1 MKAVNAV
8 SIGSSSGKGRYAD
21 LARLL
26 RARREELS
34 LSRRDV
40 VEETGLSYPYI
51 SQLEGGYRAP
61 SMGSAR
67 KLADALG
74 LPVEDLVRASGGE
87 AQRTTSPRERSRSTS
102 WITNP
107 TYAAGTAL
115 RRSDQAAPA
124 ADSAVHRAEA
134 PLSADAAPERSE
146 PSHPQDVAAVA
157 DEIAT
162 VLRSLPST
170 SRLNALALAQSQLMA
185 EMVQEQVR
193 RATES

>member
-1 MKAVNAV
+1 M
-8 SIGSSSGKGRYAD
+8 SIGSSNGKGRYGD

-26 RARREELS
+26 RARREELR
-34 LSRRDV
+34 LSRRDIV
-40 VEETGLSYPYI
+40 DETGLSYPYI

-61 SMGSAR
+61 SMASAR
-67 KLADALG
+67 KLADALR

-87 AQRTTSPRERSRSTS
+87 AGRTTSPRDRSRSTS

-107 TYAAGTAL
+107 AYASGTAL

-124 ADSAVHRAEA
+124 VGSAVHPEA
-134 PLSADAAPERSE
+134 PLLADAAPDRSE
-146 PSHPQDVAAVA
+146 PPHPHDVAAVA

-162 VLRSLPST
+162 VLRSLPAA
-170 SRLNALALAQSQLMA
+170 SRLDALALAQSRLMA